1 MLLRFSRLNLINGRS
16 AGPAFLLCMLAVWPR
31 PAAAASEPDLTAAW
45 EMGATFFAE
54 QALREFTAAG
64 GNLAA
69 GPREARFG
77 RAAMLLT
84 ANPVTT
90 RRRDEAV
97 DILTR
102 LAAEPAADEL
112 HLAAHYLLGRIA
124 QVFVEPTD
132 AATAARHYTTL
143 ISTAPYSAWS
153 QLALSRHALVL
164 LFTPAGPAEPGE
176 RLAAVEA
183 LLDLAT
189 GDPTRRNLHLALARA
204 RMIMPEIDPAGA
216 LPHLRAAIELGGLDY
231 ATYGAALA
239 QIIILLNLEDRR
251 AETAP
256 FLELFIR
263 DHFRDHRRFLFEREL
278 ADLQANPAG
287 VTLLPLPP
295 RR

>member
-1 MLLRFSRLNLINGRS
+1 MLLRFPRLYLDIGRS
-16 AGPAFLLCMLAVWPR
+16 AGTACLLCMLAVWPR
-31 PAAAASEPDLTAAW
+31 PAVAASEPDLTAAW

-54 QALREFTAAG
+54 QALRDFTAAG
-64 GNLAA
+64 GNLAT

-90 RRRDEAV
+90 RRRDEAAE
-97 DILTR
+97 ILTR
-102 LAAEPAADEL
+102 LAAEPDADEL

-143 ISTAPYSAWS
+143 IDAAPDSVWS

-164 LFTPAGPAEPGE
+164 LFSPAGPAAPAE
-176 RLAAVEA
+176 RLVAAEA

-189 GDPTRRNLHLALARA
+189 SDPTRRNLHLALARA
-204 RMIMPEIDPAGA
+204 RLIMPEIDPAGA
-216 LPHLRAAIELGGLDY
+216 LPHLRAAIDLGGLDY

-256 FLELFIR
+256 YLERFIR

-278 ADLQANPAG
+278 ADLRVNPAG
-287 VTLLPLPP
+287 ATQIPLPP